1 MTGENVKNQSSGYDL
16 VIKGGRVL
24 DPETDTDASLD
35 IAISGSRIVEIKAGI
50 DDSNARRVIEATGK
64 VVTPGLIDLHAHI
77 AGNLRKSVKEDLML
91 LPDAAGV
98 HAGCTTV
105 VDGGSIGA
113 YNVAGFIKFIA
124 SHAKTRVLAFLNVGK
139 LGVISNPEVRD
150 STDLDHDASVAAIN
164 GCRDLIRGVKF
175 RLVSPGVSRLGI
187 DLALAGKSIATEAQV
202 PVMVHVG
209 DIVEDHPVAGEL
221 TPRLLADVLSGGD
234 IVTHTFS
241 FHVGALLDGNK
252 LLPEAW
258 EAREKGVIFD
268 VGVGRANFSFDSAK
282 RVLDQGF
289 MPDTL
294 SSDLTSMSQFAG
306 PTHSLMECMGKVMS
320 LGLSLED
327 VVRMTTAA
335 PAKALGLADEIGS
348 LIAGR
353 VADISILEVIEGEW
367 LFRDITGG
375 TNTGSLAVKPSA
387 CIRAGEVMPVDYGPH
402 PWGWLPKIR

>member
-1 MTGENVKNQSSGYDL
+1 MTGENMKNQSSGYDL

-24 DPETDTDASLD
+24 DPETDTDALLD

-50 DDSNARRVIEATGK
+50 DDSDARRVIEATDK

-124 SHAKTRVLAFLNVGK
+124 PHAKTRVLAFLNVGK

-209 DIVEDHPVAGEL
+209 DIVEDHPAAGEL
-221 TPRLLADVLSGGD
+221 TPRLLTDVLSGGD

-402 PWGWLPKIR
+402 PGGWLPKIR

>member
-1 MTGENVKNQSSGYDL
+1 M
-16 VIKGGRVL
+16 
-24 DPETDTDASLD
+24 
-35 IAISGSRIVEIKAGI
+35 
-50 DDSNARRVIEATGK
+50 
-64 VVTPGLIDLHAHI
+64 
-77 AGNLRKSVKEDLML
+77 
-91 LPDAAGV
+91 
-98 HAGCTTV
+98 
-105 VDGGSIGA
+105 
-113 YNVAGFIKFIA
+113 
-124 SHAKTRVLAFLNVGK
+124 
-139 LGVISNPEVRD
+139 
-150 STDLDHDASVAAIN
+150 
-164 GCRDLIRGVKF
+164 
-175 RLVSPGVSRLGI
+175 VSPGVSRLGI

-268 VGVGRANFSFDSAK
+268 VGVGKMNFSFDSAK

>member
-1 MTGENVKNQSSGYDL
+1 MTGENVKNQSSSYDL

-24 DPETDTDASLD
+24 DPETDTDALLD

-77 AGNLRKSVKEDLML
+77 AGNLRKSVREDLML

-139 LGVISNPEVRD
+139 LGLISNPEVRD

-175 RLVSPGVSRLGI
+175 RMVSPGVSRLGI

-221 TPRLLADVLSGGD
+221 TPRLLTDVLSGGD

-268 VGVGRANFSFDSAK
+268 VGIGKMNFSFDSAK

-367 LFRDITGG
+367 LFSDITGG

-402 PWGWLPKIR
+402 PGGWLPKIQ

>member
-1 MTGENVKNQSSGYDL
+1 MTDENMENQSSNYDL

-77 AGNLRKSVKEDLML
+77 AGNLRKNVKEDLML

-175 RLVSPGVSRLGI
+175 RLISPGVSRLGI
-187 DLALAGKSIATEAQV
+187 DLALEGKSIATEAQV

-209 DIVEDHPVAGEL
+209 DIVEDHPVAAEL
-221 TPRLLADVLSGGD
+221 TPRLLTDVLSGGD

-294 SSDLTSMSQFAG
+294 SSDLTPMSQFAG

-402 PWGWLPKIR
+402 PGGWLPKIR

>member
-1 MTGENVKNQSSGYDL
+1 MTDENMKNKSSGYDL

-50 DDSNARRVIEATGK
+50 DDSNATRVIEATGK

-77 AGNLRKSVKEDLML
+77 AGNLRKSVNEDLML

-175 RLVSPGVSRLGI
+175 RLISPGVSRLGI
-187 DLALAGKSIATEAQV
+187 DLALEGKSIATEAQV

-209 DIVEDHPVAGEL
+209 DIVEDHPAAAEL
-221 TPRLLADVLSGGD
+221 TPRLLTDVLSSGD

-252 LLPEAW
+252 LLSEAW

-402 PWGWLPKIR
+402 PGGWLPKIR

>member
-1 MTGENVKNQSSGYDL
+1 MTDENMKNKSSGYDL

-175 RLVSPGVSRLGI
+175 RLISPGVSRLGI
-187 DLALAGKSIATEAQV
+187 DLALEGKSIATEAQV

-209 DIVEDHPVAGEL
+209 DIVEDHPAAAEL
-221 TPRLLADVLSGGD
+221 TPRLLTDVLSSGD

-252 LLPEAW
+252 LLSEAW

-294 SSDLTSMSQFAG
+294 SSDLTPMSQFAG

-327 VVRMTTAA
+327 VIRMTTAA

-402 PWGWLPKIR
+402 PGGWLPKIR

>member
-1 MTGENVKNQSSGYDL
+1 MTGENMKNQSSGYDL

-91 LPDAAGV
+91 PPDAAGV

-175 RLVSPGVSRLGI
+175 RLISPGVSRLGI
-187 DLALAGKSIATEAQV
+187 DLALEGKSIATEAQV

-327 VVRMTTAA
+327 VIRMTTAA

-402 PWGWLPKIR
+402 PGGWLPKIR

>member
-1 MTGENVKNQSSGYDL
+1 MTDENMKNQSSSYDL

-175 RLVSPGVSRLGI
+175 RLISPGVSRLGI

-209 DIVEDHPVAGEL
+209 DIVEDHPAAAEL
-221 TPRLLADVLSGGD
+221 TPRLLTDVLSGGD

-402 PWGWLPKIR
+402 PGGWLPKIR